1 SAVDISQT
9 INAKVIVATT
19 YSGYTARALSRFRKN
34 ITIIAASPREETYNR
49 LALVWGV
56 TPVIMSKFVD
66 TDAMLEKVSNIVKSL
81 GLGVKGDLILV
92 TAGIPYGFS
101 GATNLLKVHQIQ

>member
-1 SAVDISQT
+1 
-9 INAKVIVATT
+9 
-19 YSGYTARALSRFRKN
+19 
-34 ITIIAASPREETYNR
+34 
-49 LALVWGV
+49 
-56 TPVIMSKFVD
+56 MSKFVD

-81 GLGVKGDLILV
+81 GLGVKGDLIIV